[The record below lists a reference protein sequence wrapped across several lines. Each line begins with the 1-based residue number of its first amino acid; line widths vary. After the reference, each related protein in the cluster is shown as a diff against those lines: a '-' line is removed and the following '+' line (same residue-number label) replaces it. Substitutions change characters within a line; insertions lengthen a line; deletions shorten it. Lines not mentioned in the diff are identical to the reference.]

1 MMKNQNIINNTKSSA
16 YSIIKPLY
24 NTKFGELFIVSKKLN
39 SDENILYLMKQIK
52 VKSENEKIQI
62 LDEIKMII
70 KLDSKFI
77 IKIHEYFIEQ
87 EELICLILDYSEK
100 NKSLEE
106 LIYNSYFL
114 TSQNIW
120 RIFIK
125 LLIGIY
131 SIYKNKI
138 VIGNLNPQNIF
149 IDKEKNIKIGG
160 IGNILDLSK
169 ESYERSLYKIP
180 EIFKGES
187 DDNKSDMW
195 SLGCILYEMIFKER
209 IFKDEKSMFN
219 LNYKIP
225 EKIDVNYVNILE
237 KLICKYD
244 NIVGV
249 KKLISDS
256 IIKKKI
262 VEENLFSEIIKNNY
276 EGK

>member
-249 KKLISDS
+249 EKLISDS